1 MGLIKR
7 IKNSKK
13 PLLGQII
20 DLISSSIIKKATEKH
35 RSNRYCKTYRT
46 YDQMVALLFGQLNK
60 CFTLRDIVIG
70 FNISADFLADIG
82 LKQSPAHSTMSYGHK
97 RRDWQVFE
105 FDISIKLTA
114 KPISTE
120 LD

>member
-1 MGLIKR
+1 
-7 IKNSKK
+7 
-13 PLLGQII
+13 
-20 DLISSSIIKKATEKH
+20 
-35 RSNRYCKTYRT
+35 
-46 YDQMVALLFGQLNK
+46 MVALLFGQLNK

-82 LKQSPAHSTMSYGHK
+82 LKQSPARSTMSYGHK